1 MHTKPYTI
9 EQEEDLF
16 LLPQYQDELCAT
28 LPNDIYEH
36 LPEPLKC
43 LFENITNPYER
54 DILLLGSITVL
65 SGCMP
70 NVIGF
75 YDRKWVSPNLY
86 TFIEAPA
93 GSGKGVLSWTRLIGM
108 EIHKMLL
115 EETRLAKQAFEE
127 LKKEKIKNKDQD
139 LAQLKEPPYK
149 LLFIPANNSASSVV
163 QTLSENDGA
172 GILFS
177 TEADTLANALA
188 QDWGNFSDVLRGA
201 FHHEP
206 VEMQRRQN
214 REHFAVEHPRLSV
227 LLTGTRGQVFRLI
240 PNTENGLFSRF
251 MFYSFPAV
259 PSFRDVFAH
268 NGTDPGHA
276 FREMGQLVQQLY
288 QFLKAQP
295 EPIQL
300 YFQPEQQ
307 TDFIAFFRE
316 VTDVAHR
323 GSGVPI
329 LATIHRL
336 GLISFRIAM
345 VMSMVRY
352 FHFKKR
358 KNQHTV
364 KIQQADLVIAK
375 KVSLTLLYHANMLI
389 ADMKDGSKIIQTQA
403 KQQRF
408 FAELPNEF
416 GWAQALEVG
425 KQFGMSP
432 SSVRRYLLGGQFE
445 RITKANYRKVFK
457 PVSGEH

>member
-1 MHTKPYTI
+1 MHSKPFNV
-9 EQEEDLF
+9 EQEDLF
-16 LLPQYQDELCAT
+16 LLPQYQDELCST
-28 LPNDIYEH
+28 FPEEIYRH
-36 LPEPLKC
+36 LPDPLKS
-43 LFENITNPYER
+43 LFENINNPYER

-115 EETRLAKQAFEE
+115 EETRLAKQQFDE

-214 REHFAVEHPRLSV
+214 REHFSV
-227 LLTGTRGQVFRLI
+227 
-240 PNTENGLFSRF
+240 
-251 MFYSFPAV
+251 
-259 PSFRDVFAH
+259 
-268 NGTDPGHA
+268 
-276 FREMGQLVQQLY
+276 
-288 QFLKAQP
+288 
-295 EPIQL
+295 
-300 YFQPEQQ
+300 
-307 TDFIAFFRE
+307 
-316 VTDVAHR
+316 
-323 GSGVPI
+323 
-329 LATIHRL
+329 
-336 GLISFRIAM
+336 
-345 VMSMVRY
+345 
-352 FHFKKR
+352 
-358 KNQHTV
+358 
-364 KIQQADLVIAK
+364 
-375 KVSLTLLYHANMLI
+375 
-389 ADMKDGSKIIQTQA
+389 
-403 KQQRF
+403 
-408 FAELPNEF
+408 
-416 GWAQALEVG
+416 
-425 KQFGMSP
+425 
-432 SSVRRYLLGGQFE
+432 
-445 RITKANYRKVFK
+445 
-457 PVSGEH
+457 

>member
-1 MHTKPYTI
+1 MYNSKNQTP
-9 EQEEDLF
+9 QEEDLF
-16 LLPQYQDELCAT
+16 LLPQYQDELRAT
-28 LPNDIYEH
+28 LHQGIFKC
-36 LPEPLKC
+36 LPEPIKS
-43 LFENITNPYER
+43 LFNDISNVYER
-54 DILLLGSITVL
+54 DILLLGTITVL

-70 NVIGF
+70 NVIRF

-115 EETRLAKQAFEE
+115 EETRIAKQHFEE
-127 LKKEKIKNKDQD
+127 LKKEKIKQKDADIASLQ
-139 LAQLKEPPYK
+139 EPLYK

-177 TEADTLANALA
+177 TEADTLANSLA
-188 QDWGNFSDVLRGA
+188 QDWGNFSDVLRAA

-214 REHFAVEHPRLSV
+214 REHFSVEHPRLSV

-240 PNTENGLFSRF
+240 PDTENGLFSRF

-259 PSFRDVFAH
+259 PSFRNVFDH
-268 NGTDPGHA
+268 RGTDPGQA
-276 FREMGQLVQQLY
+276 FRKVGQLVQEMY

-300 YFQPEQQ
+300 YLQPELKD
-307 TDFIAFFRE
+307 DFLKFFRQ
-316 VTDVAHR
+316 VTIVAHK

-345 VMSMVRY
+345 VLSLIRY
-352 FHFKKR
+352 YNNPNR
-358 KNQHTV
+358 KETQ
-364 KIQQADLVIAK
+364 KIKIHADDLNI
-375 KVSLTLLYHANMLI
+375 SHEISITLLYHSNLLI
-389 ADMKDGSKIIQTQA
+389 ADMKNGSKNIQVQIR
-403 KQQRF
+403 QQRF
-408 FAELPNEF
+408 YNELPEEF
-416 GWAQALEVG
+416 NWMKAVDIGT
-425 KQFGMSP
+425 KCNMSP

-445 RITKANYRKVFK
+445 RTAKGLYRKVVK
-457 PVSGEH
+457 VEPGEH